1 MRVVLQ
7 ESGLSVQKTPYI
19 AAKNKRRQGSPMRMV
34 YHLGAHCTD
43 DERLIRCLLKN
54 REVLAQQGIIV
65 PAPQRYRTLLRDTAI
80 QLKGTPASA
89 EMQASLLEQI
99 VPDGS
104 VERLIFSWEH
114 FLGLPNWALD
124 GVIYPAAGDRVRA
137 FAQIFPDVP
146 AEFHLALRNPATF
159 LPALVAKQTK
169 PDVDKVFAGTDPLD
183 WRWSDTIR
191 RIITVNPGIALTVWC
206 DEDTPLIWPE
216 VLQAVSGHGA
226 DTTLDGVFDV
236 LASIMTADGLKRL
249 RAYLDTKGPFTPDRR
264 RRAVTAFLDK
274 FARPDQ
280 LEVQID
286 VPGWTQAL
294 VARMSE
300 AYEQDVALIAQMPGV
315 TFIAP

>member
-1 MRVVLQ
+1 
-7 ESGLSVQKTPYI
+7 
-19 AAKNKRRQGSPMRMV
+19 MRMV

-54 REVLAQQGIIV
+54 REVLAQQGITV
-65 PAPQRYRTLLRDTAI
+65 PAPQRYRNLLRDTAI
-80 QLKGTPASA
+80 QLKGSPASA
-89 EMQASLLEQI
+89 EMQASLLDQI
-99 VPDGS
+99 VPEGHI
-104 VERLIFSWEH
+104 ERLIFSWEH
-114 FLGLPNWALD
+114 FLGLPNWALN

-137 FAQIFPDVP
+137 FVQIFPDVP

-169 PDVDKVFAGTDPLD
+169 SNDDNVLAGKDPLD

-191 RIITVNPGIALTVWC
+191 RIMKVNPDISLTVWC

-216 VLQAVSGHGA
+216 VLQAVSGYVA
-226 DTTLDGVFDV
+226 ETPLDGSFDL

-249 RAYLDTKGPFTPDRR
+249 QAYLDTKGPFTPERR

-286 VPGWTQAL
+286 VPGWTQDL
-294 VARMSE
+294 VTRMSDI
-300 AYEQDVALIAQMPGV
+300 YEQDVALIAQMPGV